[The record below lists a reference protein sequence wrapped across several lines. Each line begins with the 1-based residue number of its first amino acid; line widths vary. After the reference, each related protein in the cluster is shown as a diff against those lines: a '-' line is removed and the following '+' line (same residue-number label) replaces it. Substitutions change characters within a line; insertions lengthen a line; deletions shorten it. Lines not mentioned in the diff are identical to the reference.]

1 MPTIDQLKEQE
12 TAPAPLFLFDCTL
25 RDGSVE
31 RWGTHRVVYEGNT
44 YEARLLRHNLFEL
57 RSSSEEGLDGAA
69 KISLTLANADSRYS
83 QIERATGFKGAR
95 LLVRFL
101 FYDLAAG
108 QAASEAR
115 VVFLGSG
122 NAAEEITEAA
132 FRVTFFNRLNL
143 QRIALPEVRIERRCP
158 WLFPETAEQ
167 RAEAQ
172 NGGARG
178 KYSAL
183 YRCGYSA
190 GLAGG
195 EGNLNNG
202 VPYTSCNYTRANCQ
216 ERGMFQLGR
225 FGGVEFVPAQILVR
239 SQGEA
244 GRHVSPVLDNTARYN
259 DSVPLVYGTAW
270 YEPPLV
276 FARNDGNLT
285 HMELLLG
292 MGEIEDLVKV
302 VVNDVEIPEGVAGAD
317 MTATGWYNL
326 ISAGGRSGV
335 QNPDFADAQG
345 NPLGDPYGSMAM
357 ASVVVPNRISTGES
371 APRVRVLV
379 RGLKLERFNSA
390 GVSLGEAFTNNP
402 AWVLLDV
409 LRRSGWLLSEIDLA
423 SFAAAAAYCEEG
435 VESTDLYGNAVVIPR
450 FQCNLVVR
458 ARRSA
463 AEIVRGIR
471 MASSLLLS
479 YGNGGLLTLRVENT
493 LALQQPSP
501 RAGGNS
507 TQALNGGWPA
517 YEFSDGSAPYSG
529 ILRRENG
536 EPAIRLYSRSA
547 ADTPNRLTVEFQD
560 EFNEYQQDSLS
571 LVEVDDALLTGR
583 ELTAAF
589 PGLGLPNFDQAT
601 RMLDLHLAKS
611 VWGNTF
617 VELETTVR
625 GIGLAPGDLIAVTYL
640 KEGLQRQPFRVV
652 RLAPGPNYET
662 VLITAQWH
670 DDAWYTAGG
679 AQSGGR
685 RRAGADIGI
694 PRPLIGS
701 EIDANG
707 LEQFG
712 VTETVVPTADGRVS
726 VNLAVRFTSPGKPA
740 STPVQAPLLSL
751 SPQIAITGGTLAGGQ
766 TLYYA
771 VTAKDSGG
779 VESALSFA
787 VRAKLPSGTNTNAVT
802 LTGLRFSPGTAG
814 FDVYRGSSPVRL
826 LRIAADQPVAPQFT
840 DTGLPAELHG
850 PPDANFD
857 HANFYTRLELQPEV
871 NATIY
876 TPVTIGSAALGMLPD
891 EFKGA
896 RVVISRGQ
904 GARQEREVIGN
915 TATTLTVSPPW
926 RVEPDATSYFT
937 VAEATWKFAGVA
949 LTSPAHLEVPGRVGA
964 TVQISGR
971 SANVRNQESAPELNP
986 LTRWQISGEGGTDS
1000 GVPPAPVFG
1009 LTPGGNGTIELL
1021 GIGFTDLTNTHTIAA
1036 GTLTLLF
1043 WNELAS
1049 PTPYS
1054 LANGIGAADGVIT
1067 LNAADPGDVGGI
1079 LQIEGE
1085 ILEIQAV
1092 LGGGTQYQ
1100 VTRGAMNSQAAAH
1113 SAGAA
1118 VYHLDRHVSIIP
1130 FAKGF
1135 FGSPASGSYS
1145 HSIFLP
1151 DVRIG
1156 AAQLFMT
1163 NSIGQGL
1170 VSNGSFGATL
1180 DQGLR
1185 TLSGGQ
1191 ISIQVEGYL
1200 AVQNN
1205 AAPPLVVDET
1215 HSVRDI
1221 FAVVREAP
1229 GGGPIQL
1236 TLRQNNAVYCTLTIP
1251 DGQTMSNVVNG
1262 FGLPPLE
1269 AEAQLHLDITAVP
1282 GAPNTLPGRDLT
1294 VTIRM

>member
-1 MPTIDQLKEQE
+1 VPSIDELKEQE
-12 TAPAPLFLFDCTL
+12 TAPAPLFLFECTL

-31 RWGTHRVVYEGNT
+31 RWGTHQAVFEGNT

-57 RSSSEEGLDGAA
+57 RATSEEGLDGAA
-69 KISLTLANADSRYS
+69 QISVTLANADSRYS
-83 QIERATGFKGAR
+83 QIERAAGFKGAR
-95 LLVRFL
+95 LRIRFL

-115 VVFLGSG
+115 VVFLGTG
-122 NAAEEITEAA
+122 NAAEEISEAA
-132 FRVTFFNRLNL
+132 LRVTFSNRLNL
-143 QRIALPEVRIERRCP
+143 QRIALPEVRIQRRCP
-158 WLFPETAEQ
+158 WLFPETAGQ

-172 NGGARG
+172 TGGARG

-190 GLAGG
+190 GLTGG

-202 VPYTSCNYTRANCQ
+202 VPFTACNYTRANCE
-216 ERGMFQLGR
+216 ERGMFALGR

-239 SQGEA
+239 SHGES
-244 GRHVSPVLDNTARYN
+244 GRHISQVLDNTARYN

-292 MGEIEDLVKV
+292 MGEVEDLVKV

-326 ISAGGRSGV
+326 ITPGTRSGAR
-335 QNPDFADAQG
+335 NPDFADAQG

-357 ASVVVPNRISTGES
+357 AGVAVPNRISTGES
-371 APRVRVLV
+371 TPRVRVLV
-379 RGLKLERFNSA
+379 RGLKLERFDGA
-390 GVSLGEAFTNNP
+390 GVSLGEEFTNNP
-402 AWVLLDV
+402 AWVLLDA
-409 LRRSGWLLSEIDLA
+409 LRRSGWRLDEIDVP
-423 SFAAAAAYCEEG
+423 SFAAAAAYCAEG
-435 VESTDLYGNAVVIPR
+435 VASTDLYGHAVTIPR

-471 MASSLLLS
+471 AASSLLLT
-479 YGNGGLLTLRVENT
+479 YGSGGLLTLRVENT

-507 TQALNGGWPA
+507 TQPLNGGWPA
-517 YEFSDGSAPYSG
+517 YEFSDGSAGFSG
-529 ILRRENG
+529 ILRRERG

-571 LVEVDDALLTGR
+571 LVDVDDALLTGR
-583 ELTAAF
+583 ELSAAF

-611 VWGNTF
+611 VAGNTF
-617 VELETTVR
+617 VELETTVK
-625 GIGLAPGDLIAVTYL
+625 GIGLAPGDIIAVTYL
-640 KEGLQRQPFRVV
+640 KEGIERQPFRVV

-662 VLITAQWH
+662 VRITAQWH

-679 AQSGGR
+679 AQTGGR
-685 RRAGADIGI
+685 RRASTDTGI
-694 PRPLIGS
+694 PRPLTGG
-701 EIDANG
+701 EIDADG
-707 LEQFG
+707 TEQFG
-712 VTETVVPTADGRVS
+712 VTETVVPTADGGVS
-726 VNLAVRFTSPGKPA
+726 VRLAVTFTAPGKPA
-740 STPVQAPLLSL
+740 STPAHVPLVSL
-751 SPQIAITGGTLAGGQ
+751 SPQIAATGGTLPGGQ

-771 VTAKDSGG
+771 LAAKDADGGESG
-779 VESALSFA
+779 LSFA
-787 VRAKLPSGTNTNAVT
+787 VRAKTPAGTNTNAVT
-802 LTGLRFSPGTAG
+802 LTGLRFSPGTAA
-814 FDVYRGSSPVRL
+814 FDVYRGSSPGKL
-826 LRIAADQPVAPQFT
+826 LRIAADQTLASTFV

-871 NATIY
+871 NATIH
-876 TPVTIGSAALGMLPD
+876 TPVTIGAATLGMLPD

-896 RVVISRGQ
+896 RVLITRGK
-904 GARQEREVIGN
+904 GARQEREVTAN
-915 TATTLTVSPPW
+915 TTTTLTVSPPW

-937 VAEATWKFAGVA
+937 VAEATWKSGGVA
-949 LTSPAHLEVPGRVGA
+949 LASPAHLEVPGRVGA

-986 LTRWQISGEGGTDS
+986 LTRWQITGEGGTDA

-1009 LTPGGNGTIELL
+1009 LNPGGQGTIELL
-1021 GIGFTDLTNTHTIAA
+1021 GVGFTDLSNTHTIAA

-1043 WNELAS
+1043 WDELAS
-1049 PTPYS
+1049 PTTHS
-1054 LANGIGAADGVIT
+1054 LAEAISAADETIT
-1067 LNAADPGDVGGI
+1067 LNAAGPGTAGAI

-1085 ILEIQAV
+1085 ILEVEAV
-1092 LGGGTQYQ
+1092 LGGGAQYQ

-1113 SAGAA
+1113 AAGAA
-1118 VYHLDRHVSIIP
+1118 VYHLNRHVSVVP

-1151 DVRIG
+1151 DVRVG

-1163 NSIGQGL
+1163 NSIGQGF
-1170 VSNGSFGATL
+1170 VSNGSFGATV

-1205 AAPPLVVDET
+1205 AAPPVVVDES

-1229 GGGPIQL
+1229 EGGPIEL
-1236 TLRQNNAVYCTLTIP
+1236 VIRQGEVVYCTLTIA
-1251 DGQTMSNVVNG
+1251 DGETVSNVVNG

-1282 GAPNTLPGRDLT
+1282 GAANTLPGRDLT
-1294 VTIRM
+1294 VIIRL